1 MASEV
6 CTGETAESLDGVA
19 SNCPQQ
25 ATDAAEKPDD
35 LQGIMNLSLF
45 HTPPPPPTTPSKLFM
60 FSSI

>member
-6 CTGETAESLDGVA
+6 CTGETAESLDSLE

-25 ATDAAEKPDD
+25 VTDAAEKPDD

-45 HTPPPPPTTPSKLFM
+45 HPPSHPTPPSKLFM